1 MASPFF
7 GIVVTAYSVRLQH
20 SHALDMLYEI
30 IRIALFRLIAIALC
44 VQLINIPNYA
54 SVFTGAVFVILPV
67 NVGPKEVHR
76 RILQSK
82 PACVVAAS
90 CDIVNSELLNVVDQV
105 CFKLY
110 EL

>member
-1 MASPFF
+1 MYCL
-7 GIVVTAYSVRLQH
+7 V
-20 SHALDMLYEI
+20 
-30 IRIALFRLIAIALC
+30 IAIALSSPLKILKY
-44 VQLINIPNYA
+44 V
-54 SVFTGAVFVILPV
+54 SVFTGAAFLILPV
-67 NVGPKEVHR
+67 NVGPNEVHR

-90 CDIVNSELLNVVDQV
+90 CDMVNNELLNVVDQV